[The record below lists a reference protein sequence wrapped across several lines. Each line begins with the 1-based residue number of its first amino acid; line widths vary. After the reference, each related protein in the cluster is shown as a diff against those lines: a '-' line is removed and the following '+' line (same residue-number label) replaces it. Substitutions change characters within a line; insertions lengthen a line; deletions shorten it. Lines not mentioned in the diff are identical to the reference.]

1 MCATPLARETSY
13 FAKPSKLQPRSGPS
27 AKSDRAHSLSHLAP
41 LPRIRTRSRGCSRWR
56 AWGTGRRGVWGLRVG
71 ERVGARG
78 SERPRLLLQ
87 DPSESPARP
96 PSTCQERTPRPPGLP
111 QCLTSPSKPRGGIA
125 GQRPRQAPAPQEAR
139 LLQIGPV
146 WHVPWTA
153 ASAAALQSGPGQL
166 TQLPGLETQWSVCL
180 IWRWAEWA
188 GILNLGGRCERGSS
202 VSL

>member
-1 MCATPLARETSY
+1 MCATPLVRETSY
-13 FAKPSKLQPRSGPS
+13 FTRPSKLQSRSGPS
-27 AKSDRAHSLSHLAP
+27 AKSDRAHSL
-41 LPRIRTRSRGCSRWR
+41 
-56 AWGTGRRGVWGLRVG
+56 TGRRRVWGLRVG

-87 DPSESPARP
+87 DPSPARP
-96 PSTCQERTPRPPGLP
+96 PSTCQERP

-146 WHVPWTA
+146 WHVPGTA

-166 TQLPGLETQWSVCL
+166 TQLPGLRSVPDLEVGGVGGDLEPGWSRRERLEC
-180 IWRWAEWA
+180 
-188 GILNLGGRCERGSS
+188 IL
-202 VSL
+202 VVDV